1 MSSTDAKLDALIE
14 ELKRDRKRGSSSG
27 GGGGDTESKLD
38 MTIDGIKKAGSVMFT
53 SAEALKKN
61 VAESADMYQNL
72 SKAGMNFSG
81 DLFAMSNAAVG
92 MRMSTKEMEESFL
105 SFQKDGILKGFGTN
119 LTNSAEGFAAASK
132 SFFDNN
138 SKATD
143 QLRAMGFTTRDINEV
158 LALQGV
164 TLRGKFKDDQEMQ
177 SVAAN
182 NAMKL
187 ANEMDA
193 LSKLTGKSRAEQ
205 AEMMKKQQAD
215 MQFEAAIR
223 LKTQGMSAEEAAKF
237 EANARQQLHEAQVLG
252 QGQMFKE
259 IFATGQIMTKEA
271 ATQAAIN
278 KDQANA
284 AKKMADTA
292 ADRTLTAA
300 QREEQGNKHR
310 LDLMAAATKDMNDVT
325 KLQAMTLGDAGGTY
339 SKTLNEGASKQI
351 DFVRTIEKTAAAN
364 NIDLKTKEGYAAAAK
379 KAMEE
384 IEMAQAGMRKDATG
398 TAQPVDATSKALAG
412 LTGRIGDV
420 QSVLNEKFVQP
431 IQGQVNKALEDLA
444 NKAFRADGTLG
455 GMIKDRPGMEKATV
469 AQKAK
474 SEIDIGGNAG
484 FKEADGFLQSAGAVN
499 KATHKLIDETIPA
512 VKKVAEAAVEKV
524 KQLAETQP
532 KGSRSQGSLTMTGS
546 MLENFGAGTP
556 MMLHGMEAIMTPKD
570 INSLVQNT
578 LEGAMKAVPKSGVM
592 DTTQLSKLDELKKS
606 VISAGAP
613 KTSGN
618 DLDEQKRAAIMAGAP
633 KTGNIDLKK
642 MGETVNANIS
652 SSYRDKVDMKSLKF
666 DQYGMPI
673 TSQIK
678 ERAAEIPTEIKKKE
692 EEKKAASTT
701 QPSAPATPPATT
713 AAKPEEKKPDAAKPP
728 AATGKESTL
737 NDVVV
742 ALNQLNTKVTTLID
756 VQKDLGQ
763 RQIKATK
770 ANGKDVY
777 AS

>member
-14 ELKRDRKRGSSSG
+14 ELKRDRKRGSSS

-119 LTNSAEGFAAASK
+119 ITASAEGFAKASK

-138 SKATD
+138 SQAAD
-143 QLRAMGFTTRDINEV
+143 DLRRMGFTAKDINEV

-164 TLRGKFKDDQEMQ
+164 TLRGKFKDDQEMA
-177 SVAAN
+177 SIAAN

-187 ANEMDA
+187 ATEMDS

-259 IFATGQIMTKEA
+259 IFATGQIMSKEA

-278 KDQANA
+278 REQATA
-284 AKKMADTA
+284 AKKMAETA
-292 ADRTLTAA
+292 ADKTLNEEE
-300 QREEQGNKHR
+300 RERRG
-310 LDLMAAATKDMNDVT
+310 AAARNELMGAAARDLNDKT
-325 KLQAMTLGDAGGTY
+325 KLQAATFGDVGGAY
-339 SKTLNEGASKQI
+339 SKVILDNMGKQI
-351 DFVRTIEKTAAAN
+351 DYSRVLEKVAAERGL
-364 NIDLKTKEGYAAAAK
+364 DLKKEGDAAK
-379 KAMEE
+379 AAE
-384 IEMAQAGMRKDATG
+384 IARREIKEAQAGQKKTG
-398 TAQPVDATSKALAG
+398 VDQKEQVDASSKALAG

-431 IQGQVNKALEDLA
+431 LQGQVNKALEGLA
-444 NKAFRADGTLG
+444 NTAFRADGTLG
-455 GMIKDRPGMEKATV
+455 GLIKDRPGMEKATV

-606 VISAGAP
+606 AISAGAP

-666 DQYGMPI
+666 DQFGMPI

>member
-431 IQGQVNKALEDLA
+431 
-444 NKAFRADGTLG
+444 
-455 GMIKDRPGMEKATV
+455 MEKATV

-512 VKKVAEAAVEKV
+512 VKKVADAAVEKV